1 MSGDNSI
8 NSPDDDNTSGV
19 MVGGSD
25 IASET
30 SQPQEATETSKETSE
45 DDKKD
50 STPAEPQLPF
60 GSVAESKDLYAKI
73 DKDGNQSW
81 VSELPDDVDEAAEN
95 EETKKYAVIVRKSE
109 L

>member
-1 MSGDNSI
+1 MSVDDHSTNT
-8 NSPDDDNTSGV
+8 PDDDNTSGV

-30 SQPQEATETSKETSE
+30 SKETLE

-50 STPAEPQLPF
+50 STPAKPQLPF

-109 L
+109 LQKDL